1 MIRRFFSTFVEYPT
15 VPPNEFLP
23 SLNYN
28 KINGSFKTAS
38 LESLNW
44 LYSVSPCFPVDASK
58 ITIIHEPQVFY
69 KTLVEKC
76 ENAKSRIILA
86 SLYIGVGKLENKLI
100 TTIHDNMKRN
110 ENLKVNILLDFTRGT
125 RGEINSK
132 SILMPLV
139 NENDSCCV
147 SLYHTPALRGLTKK
161 LAPARWNELF
171 GLQHMKLYLID
182 DTVIISGANLSN
194 DYFTNRQDRYIMIE
208 NTSLANF
215 YSNFIGKVQEFS
227 LKVKT
232 NGDVQLHDKWN
243 LIPYKSAQI
252 DFAAEARD
260 RVRSYFDNVLEKQKY
275 LRAAENNI
283 ESGDGN
289 DTWIFPLIE
298 MGQLGIH
305 HDSLVTKKLLSKALD
320 YSELKLAT
328 GYFNLTQNY
337 MDTITN
343 ECPAKCSILMAHP
356 NVSSHLN
363 SHLDHFCLYNIK
375 FFRQTDFKVPK
386 VQLVEYQRHIL
397 L

>member
-15 VPPNEFLP
+15 MPPNDFLP

-28 KINGSFKTAS
+28 KINGSFRTAS

-100 TTIHDNMKRN
+100 TSIHDNMKRN

-125 RGEINSK
+125 RGVINSK
-132 SILMPLV
+132 SILMPLI

-208 NTSLANF
+208 NKGLANF

-243 LIPYKSAQI
+243 LIPYKSAQL

-260 RVRSYFDNVLEKQKY
+260 RVRNYFDNVLEKQKY
-275 LRAAENNI
+275 LRAAEKNI

-305 HDSLVTKKLLSKALD
+305 HDSLVTKKLLSNALD

-337 MDTITN
+337 MDTLTN
-343 ECPAKCSILMAHP
+343 ECSAKCSILMAHP
-356 NVSSHLN
+356 NVSFHLN
-363 SHLDHFCLYNIK
+363 HQF
-375 FFRQTDFKVPK
+375 
-386 VQLVEYQRHIL
+386 L
-397 L
+397 LI